1 MLFHLPQQLKHECNC
16 NYFPNSII
24 ERRVKN
30 YLDSG
35 TNDKSLYQHI
45 RKTMEKPLFEIVLKK
60 TKGNRSKAA
69 EILGI
74 NRNTLHVKIEEY
86 GIEV

>member
-1 MLFHLPQQLKHECNC
+1 
-16 NYFPNSII
+16 
-24 ERRVKN
+24 
-30 YLDSG
+30 
-35 TNDKSLYQHI
+35 
-45 RKTMEKPLFEIVLKK
+45 MEKPLFEIVLKK